1 MPAEPKRTV
10 KLPHNIIMENR
21 KKLMITGVSEVDS
34 FD

>member
-21 KKLMITGVSEVDS
+21 KKTDDYRGV
-34 FD
+34 